1 MIFHPTRGGDW
12 DHDETIRDV
21 FIDVEEGVR
30 LHCWYR
36 PAPEGGR
43 TILFCHGNSGN
54 IAGRRGLLEIFTELG
69 FGTFLLEYR
78 GFGKSTGHLSE
89 AGLYADARAAYDWL
103 RAEGV
108 DPVLYGNSL
117 GTAVAAELAL
127 HVEAPALVLQSP
139 FTNLHDMAGGLKP
152 IQRMDTLAK
161 IRWVG
166 EPLLVIHSTRDEVV
180 PYEHGRRIF
189 EAAREPK
196 TFCELSRAGHNTI
209 WRLDRDDVERALLDF
224 FSALP

>member
-1 MIFHPTRGGDW
+1 MIFHPTRNGDW
-12 DHDETIRDV
+12 EHDDSIQDV
-21 FIDVEEGVR
+21 VLDVEEGVR

-36 PAPEGGR
+36 PAPAGGR

-54 IAGRRGLLEIFTELG
+54 IAGRRGFLEILSGLG
-69 FGTFLLEYR
+69 FGVFLLEYR

-89 AGLYADARAAYDWL
+89 AGVYADARAAYDWL
-103 RAEGV
+103 RFR
-108 DPVLYGNSL
+108 DINPVIFGNSL
-117 GTAVAAELAL
+117 GTAVATELAL

-139 FTNLHDMAGGLKP
+139 FTSLHDMARGLKP

-166 EPLLVIHSTRDEVV
+166 EPLLVIHSTRDETV
-180 PYEHGRRIF
+180 PFEHGRRVF

-196 TFCELSRAGHNTI
+196 TFCELARAGHNTI
-209 WRLDRDDVERALLDF
+209 WRADRDAVERALLDF
-224 FSALP
+224 LGSLR